1 MTRESVR
8 QLLRRNNVDFVFN
21 EQIPDDIQ
29 GLPTED
35 LYIVPRQRM
44 IFDPFERLPYDRIRE
59 FEIAFYTVF
68 QPRNMSEVKDLVE
81 RYGLSN
87 S

>member
-8 QLLRRNNVDFVFN
+8 QLLKRNNVEFVFN

-29 GLPTED
+29 GLPTDD
-35 LYIVPRQRM
+35 LYIIPRQR
-44 IFDPFERLPYDRIRE
+44 IVFDPFERLPYDRVGE
-59 FEIAFYTVF
+59 FELAFYTVL
-68 QPRNMSEVKDLVE
+68 QPRNMAEIKDLVE

-87 S
+87 